1 MGNLFSYLIGHDE
14 PKPLLLSGSVSDLED
29 EESDVAGKIRY
40 IATFDELEGPHV
52 QYDTIIWVL
61 ISLLLIL
68 TWGVGLL
75 MLLYLPVRRYIL
87 RKDLQSRKLYVTA
100 EEVVYKVSR
109 PSFLPFLGSIKIE
122 KHVLLPLVV
131 GVIIEQG
138 CLQSVYG
145 IHTCRIESMAYGKSA
160 PVDELQVQGVT
171 NPCQLQKAIMAGGA
185 RSILRFGGYGKP
197 STGEADSV
205 MVQSGSINEASS
217 LGRSLSPSMKMTASR
232 PYPSLEPLATTRNEH
247 MLNKLEEIEQSVKKI
262 ESLLGSS

>member
-100 EEVVYKVSR
+100 EEVVYKVYHFFCS
-109 PSFLPFLGSIKIE
+109 
-122 KHVLLPLVV
+122 
-131 GVIIEQG
+131 
-138 CLQSVYG
+138 
-145 IHTCRIESMAYGKSA
+145 
-160 PVDELQVQGVT
+160 
-171 NPCQLQKAIMAGGA
+171 
-185 RSILRFGGYGKP
+185 
-197 STGEADSV
+197 
-205 MVQSGSINEASS
+205 
-217 LGRSLSPSMKMTASR
+217 
-232 PYPSLEPLATTRNEH
+232 
-247 MLNKLEEIEQSVKKI
+247 
-262 ESLLGSS
+262 